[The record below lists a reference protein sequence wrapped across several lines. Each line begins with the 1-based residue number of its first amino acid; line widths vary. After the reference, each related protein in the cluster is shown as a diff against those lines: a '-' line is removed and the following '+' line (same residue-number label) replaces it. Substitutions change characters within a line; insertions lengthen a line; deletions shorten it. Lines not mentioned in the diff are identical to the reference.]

1 MWDSTRGHC
10 DYRRGGETTYAD
22 TRTHRR
28 RVKPVSLGVVLG
40 ALLYSFNGTWL
51 PSSATSVF
59 AVSGII
65 KRDCRFSVC
74 VCKKESATECIW
86 ARTRKR
92 ERQYVGG
99 TYESERG
106 WVVLTFLLLACSHAH
121 SLSLSLS
128 STFIIRI
135 FSAYLCV
142 ELMNHQHNSP
152 HFLFILI
159 KQSCMFLLQSPVP
172 TYKINGVSHKHIFA
186 FSIALMYTSTSLKDR
201 DWGKRGQ
208 K

>member
-1 MWDSTRGHC
+1 MLTREHTG
-10 DYRRGGETTYAD
+10 D
-22 TRTHRR
+22 
-28 RVKPVSLGVVLG
+28 VLNLW
-40 ALLYSFNGTWL
+40 AWEWCWELYSI
-51 PSSATSVF
+51 PSMVHDCHLVQHLFLLWAGSLKETLQVF
-59 AVSGII
+59 
-65 KRDCRFSVC
+65 CVC

-186 FSIALMYTSTSLKDR
+186 FSIAQMYTSTSLKDR